1 MTFSEFAALCAPMAG
16 IVHSVMALGFVML
29 ASGHARKALRH
40 AEVHPGGLAQV
51 HAILAGSLMICASVL
66 LTI

>member
-1 MTFSEFAALCAPMAG
+1 MTLSEVGILAAFAWKITGVVLVYMA
-16 IVHSVMALGFVML
+16 I
-29 ASGHARKALRH
+29 GHAQQALRH